1 MDPQLKGSLDSENIQ
16 RYPKNRRKEPETARC
31 AYIYDMVDQVDADL
45 KMFTLNVWMDIWLC
59 LVAVPQWWKVWLQSG
74 YTWQGYYWEGPLSRF
89 LWWAFWW
96 WSTFWRTKEFR
107 KEGRWRWPLHRLMEE
122 HRVWSLTRLGEG
134 DLFLR
139 TFRQKRTWIFRVSL
153 TLLTFRAFLF
163 LLFLN
168 FLPFPQ
174 SSSSVSSTIAWFL
187 NLVDPSLLKVI
198 ARCLRLEVFAVLR
211 LFHSTLVT
219 YRIWLKNRYVSVT
232 FSLCFYPHDLWFP
245 EALLSCFFHWTFVSL
260 SASFPPGRR

>member
-134 DLFLR
+134 DLPSYL
-139 TFRQKRTWIFRVSL
+139 
-153 TLLTFRAFLF
+153 
-163 LLFLN
+163 
-168 FLPFPQ
+168 
-174 SSSSVSSTIAWFL
+174 STKTYL
-187 NLVDPSLLKVI
+187 NLSGVVDPSHLQSIFVPSF
-198 ARCLRLEVFAVLR
+198 LE
-211 LFHSTLVT
+211 LF
-219 YRIWLKNRYVSVT
+219 T
-232 FSLCFYPHDLWFP
+232 FS
-245 EALLSCFFHWTFVSL
+245 SVFFFRFHLQSL
-260 SASFPPGRR
+260 GSLIW